1 MTRTDANPVDEY
13 IASKPE
19 TVRRTL
25 ELVRSVIVKAVPG
38 AVESIS
44 YGMPTYKLHGRA
56 VIYFAGW
63 SRHYSLYPSTDRLVA
78 ALKDDLA
85 KYEVSKG
92 TIRFPLSE
100 PVPARLIERIATF
113 RAREVAAD
121 RGRAKVGAPKER
133 QRRQATGIAG

>member
-19 TVRRTL
+19 TVRRAL
-25 ELVRSVIVKAVPG
+25 ELVRSVIGKAVPG

-85 KYEVSKG
+85 KYEVNKG
-92 TIRFPLSE
+92 TIRFPLSD
-100 PVPARLIERIATF
+100 PVPVRLIGRLAKF
-113 RAREVAAD
+113 RAKEVTANL
-121 RGRAKVGAPKER
+121 PL
-133 QRRQATGIAG
+133 RRK